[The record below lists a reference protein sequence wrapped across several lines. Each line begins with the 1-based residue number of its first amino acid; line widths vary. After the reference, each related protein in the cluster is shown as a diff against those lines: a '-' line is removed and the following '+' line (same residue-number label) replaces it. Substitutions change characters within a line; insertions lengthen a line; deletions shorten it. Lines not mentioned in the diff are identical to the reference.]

1 MIMNYYKLSKNHK
14 KWFLIN
20 KGSIILLL
28 IVMFFIGLSLAN
40 VNLPTVEEK
49 LSVTFGVVIAFGLLL
64 LAIMNRLNI
73 FAKFKFMP
81 FLVLFILSLS
91 LKSVID
97 AVVWSSGLM
106 IIPLV
111 IDDCIFTPIW
121 NNIWYNEYDN

>member
-1 MIMNYYKLSKNHK
+1 MNFYKLNPKHR
-14 KWFLIN
+14 KWFIIN
-20 KGSIILLL
+20 KTVIILLL
-28 IVMFFIGLSLAN
+28 IVSFFIGLDLAN
-40 VNLPTVEEK
+40 INLPTVQEK
-49 LSVTFGVVIAFGLLL
+49 LSVTFGVFIAFGILL
-64 LAIMNRLNI
+64 LAIFNRLNL
-73 FAKFKFMP
+73 FSKLKFMP

-106 IIPLV
+106 IIPLI